1 MGILFWRPFSG
12 LRKSTGTNRELE
24 SLGGTATNNYPFII
38 LLQEAAGEEATSLS
52 QEAREAGE
60 ELGKTTGSVF
70 ENVTT
75 FFGNIGAYLVSVEF
89 IGNLVA
95 AVVVAALAILFY
107 KLAMR
112 LIPRVLQWHLPEP
125 TSAPNYQ
132 RAQARVKRR
141 STAITLIRNVLRYMI
156 FTIVVLFIVSI
167 FLRDALPTVA
177 GASILVAVIGFGAQ
191 NLVRDIIAGFFIL
204 FEGQYGVGDFIWI
217 ESAKAAG
224 IVEEF
229 GLRTT
234 TLRTPSGEL
243 VYIPNGSITSVMKY
257 GSGQQNYTISVQLN
271 NEESV
276 DRVLEELDD
285 HEGAELYL
293 TPPRLL
299 KRDETPE
306 GNIRL
311 QLLAGVLP
319 STGWL
324 VEENLIECIKAA
336 AGEEELAAEPLV
348 YKVDHQS
355 VSQIRNFV
363 PPDQ

>member
-1 MGILFWRPFSG
+1 M
-12 LRKSTGTNRELE
+12 
-24 SLGGTATNNYPFII
+24 
-38 LLQEAAGEEATSLS
+38 
-52 QEAREAGE
+52 
-60 ELGKTTGSVF
+60 
-70 ENVTT
+70 
-75 FFGNIGAYLVSVEF
+75 
-89 IGNLVA
+89 VA
-95 AVVVAALAILFY
+95 AIVVVALAILFY

-112 LIPRVLQWHLPEP
+112 LVPRLLQWHMPE
-125 TSAPNYQ
+125 TANAPDYY
-132 RAQARVKRR
+132 RAQARIKRR
-141 STAITLIRNVLRYMI
+141 ATAITLVRNVLRYTI
-156 FTIVVLFIVSI
+156 FAVVGLFIASI

-177 GASILVAVIGFGAQ
+177 GASILVAVVGFGAQ
-191 NLVRDIIAGFFIL
+191 PLVRDIITGFFIL

-217 ESAKAAG
+217 ESAKSAG

-243 VYIPNGSITSVMKY
+243 VYVPNGSITSVTKY
-257 GSGQQNYTISVQLN
+257 GSGQQNYTISVQLK
-271 NEESV
+271 NEESA
-276 DRVLEELDD
+276 DRVLAELED

-324 VEENLIECIKAA
+324 VEENLVECIKAA

-355 VSQIRNFV
+355 VSQLRNFV

>member
-1 MGILFWRPFSG
+1 
-12 LRKSTGTNRELE
+12 
-24 SLGGTATNNYPFII
+24 
-38 LLQEAAGEEATSLS
+38 
-52 QEAREAGE
+52 
-60 ELGKTTGSVF
+60 
-70 ENVTT
+70 
-75 FFGNIGAYLVSVEF
+75 
-89 IGNLVA
+89 LVA
-95 AVVVAALAILFY
+95 TIVVVALAILFY

-112 LIPRVLQWHLPEP
+112 LVPHILQWHMPDTP
-125 TSAPNYQ
+125 RASDNYRL
-132 RAQARVKRR
+132 RARIKRR
-141 STAITLIRNVLRYMI
+141 ATAIILVRNVLRYII
-156 FTIVVLFIVSI
+156 FAVVGLFIVSI

-177 GASILVAVIGFGAQ
+177 GASILVAVLGFGAQ

-229 GLRTT
+229 GIRTT

-243 VYIPNGSITSVMKY
+243 VYMPNGFITSVTKY
-257 GSGQQNYTISVQLN
+257 GSGQQNYTISVQLQS
-271 NEESV
+271 EESAE
-276 DRVLEELDD
+276 RVLKELDD

-293 TPPRLL
+293 TPPLLL

-355 VSQIRNFV
+355 VNQIRDFV

>member
-1 MGILFWRPFSG
+1 
-12 LRKSTGTNRELE
+12 
-24 SLGGTATNNYPFII
+24 
-38 LLQEAAGEEATSLS
+38 
-52 QEAREAGE
+52 
-60 ELGKTTGSVF
+60 
-70 ENVTT
+70 
-75 FFGNIGAYLVSVEF
+75 
-89 IGNLVA
+89 
-95 AVVVAALAILFY
+95 
-107 KLAMR
+107 
-112 LIPRVLQWHLPEP
+112 
-125 TSAPNYQ
+125 
-132 RAQARVKRR
+132 
-141 STAITLIRNVLRYMI
+141 MI

-234 TLRTPSGEL
+234 TMRTPSGEL

-276 DRVLEELDD
+276 ERALEELDD

>member
-1 MGILFWRPFSG
+1 MEKYRNNQRTKDF
-12 LRKSTGTNRELE
+12 
-24 SLGGTATNNYPFII
+24 GGTVTNNYPFIVLI
-38 LLQEAAGEEATSLS
+38 QEATSEETTS
-52 QEAREAGE
+52 IVQQARETGG
-60 ELGKTTGSVF
+60 ELGKTTGGVF
-70 ENVTT
+70 ENVAT
-75 FFGNIGAYLVSVEF
+75 FFGNVVSYLVSVDF
-89 IGNLVA
+89 IGNLIA
-95 AVVVAALAILFY
+95 TIVVVALAILFY
-107 KLAMR
+107 KLAM
-112 LIPRVLQWHLPEP
+112 LLVPRILRWHMPDVAEADASRYYR
-125 TSAPNYQ
+125 T
-132 RAQARVKRR
+132 QARLKRR
-141 STAITLIRNVLRYMI
+141 ATALTLVRNILRYI
-156 FTIVVLFIVSI
+156 TVAIVGLFIVGI

-177 GASILVAVIGFGAQ
+177 GASILVAVVGFGAQ

-229 GLRTT
+229 GMRTT

-243 VYIPNGSITSVMKY
+243 VYIPNGFITSVTKY
-257 GSGQQNYTISVQLN
+257 GSGQQNYTISVQLQS
-271 NEESV
+271 EESAE
-276 DRVLEELDD
+276 RVLKELDD

-355 VSQIRNFV
+355 VSRLRRF
-363 PPDQ
+363 

>member
-1 MGILFWRPFSG
+1 M
-12 LRKSTGTNRELE
+12 
-24 SLGGTATNNYPFII
+24 
-38 LLQEAAGEEATSLS
+38 
-52 QEAREAGE
+52 
-60 ELGKTTGSVF
+60 
-70 ENVTT
+70 
-75 FFGNIGAYLVSVEF
+75 
-89 IGNLVA
+89 
-95 AVVVAALAILFY
+95 VAALAILFY

-141 STAITLIRNVLRYMI
+141 STAITLVRNVLRYMI

-234 TLRTPSGEL
+234 TMRTPSGEL

-276 DRVLEELDD
+276 ERVLEELDD